1 MLFRSR
7 MPSRVTQISLQFKQ
21 PPILLFD
28 RLPDCGIMP
37 SVLTLRIQPNEGIS
51 LEFGAKQPGP
61 TLCVKPVTMDFCY
74 STAFGAKPADAYER
88 LLLDCMLGDA
98 TLFARSDGVEQMW
111 SLVMPVL
118 KAWSN
123 TPALQ
128 FPNYEAGTWGPK
140 EADALLARDGRQWR
154 RIEL

>member
-1 MLFRSR
+1 
-7 MPSRVTQISLQFKQ
+7 
-21 PPILLFD
+21 
-28 RLPDCGIMP
+28 MP

-88 LLLDCMLGDA
+88 RLLD
-98 TLFARSDGVEQMW
+98 FEQMW

-118 KAWSN
+118 EAWSN